1 MLRASGKL
9 KVLTRIITSR
19 TLVVAIVL
27 SASLSA
33 HAQVAGRGSAA
44 PTPPA
49 RPVAVVQSSGK
60 PAPQQ
65 VVTVIHRL
73 SGMKVL
79 SLLHRGGQSPMV
91 VGDEFVTAQEM
102 LTSVTAGF
110 ALGDGKSIVARLP
123 QAEAEVEFNF
133 TWPTPPAPP
142 APFPQRA
149 TPATP
154 VAAVAPNVFPRRPEL
169 QVIQR
174 DGKIVAARYVG
185 LDAGTGLSL
194 LQLDNLNSAPLR
206 DAVEEQLKLGQ
217 RVRLLAPQRINSATA
232 SNTPGQLYLSVGEIE
247 GKIVELKRSANGKLS
262 HLIIRAPN
270 LNSVFAGGIAF
281 NDEGEAIG
289 IVETGDGGEARV
301 MPVERVRRA
310 AERVLARQGNVPQP
324 WLGIRGQ
331 ALTSIPLA
339 KLLARGW
346 TQEEAEQL
354 RASRHGILLT
364 AVAPN
369 TPAALANLRSG
380 DVIVKLN
387 EDLVKSTED
396 FSFMLNEAGIG
407 ATVNFT
413 VLRRSL
419 PEALPNITPPT
430 PAPSAVRPLEVIKP
444 VVVSVKLSESLNL
457 GRSIREAEIKTRSA
471 AIDPLS
477 AVGIESIPLAP
488 KAAARLG
495 ANGGLLVVF
504 VEQGSTAARAG
515 LRVFDIIESVNGQP
529 LSPSNAASVFK
540 SDNAQPTNII
550 VVRDGQK
557 FSFSFSFKF
566 STEDK
571 R

>member
-1 MLRASGKL
+1 MF
-9 KVLTRIITSR
+9 TRIITSR
-19 TLVVAIVL
+19 VFVVAVVL
-27 SASLSA
+27 CASLSA
-33 HAQVAGRGSAA
+33 HAQVADRSSTA

-49 RPVAVVQSSGK
+49 RPVAVVQSVGK
-60 PAPQQ
+60 AAPPQ

-79 SLLHRGGQSPMV
+79 SLLHRGGQSPMI
-91 VGDEFVTAQEM
+91 VGDEFLTAQEM

-133 TWPTPPAPP
+133 TWPTPPTPP

-149 TPATP
+149 TAAMPT
-154 VAAVAPNVFPRRPEL
+154 AVAPTVFPRMPEL

-174 DGKIVAARYVG
+174 DGKLLAARYVG

-194 LQLDNLNSAPLR
+194 LQLDNLNSTPLR
-206 DAVEEQLKLGQ
+206 DAAEEQLKVGQ
-217 RVRLLAPQRINSATA
+217 RVRLLAPQRINSGAM

-247 GKIVELKRSANGKLS
+247 GKIVELKRSASGKLS
-262 HLIIRAPN
+262 NLIVRAPT
-270 LNSVFAGGIAF
+270 LNSAFAGGIAF
-281 NDEGEAIG
+281 NEEGEAIG
-289 IVETGDGGEARV
+289 IVEAGDDGEARV
-301 MPVERVRRA
+301 MPLAIVRRA

-331 ALTSIPLA
+331 SLTAIPLA

-354 RASRHGILLT
+354 RANHHGILLT
-364 AVAPN
+364 AVVPN

-413 VLRRSL
+413 VLRRNL
-419 PEALPNITPPT
+419 PKASPSVPPPT
-430 PAPSAVRPLEVIKP
+430 LAPPAVKPLEIIKP
-444 VVVSVKLSESLNL
+444 LVVSVKLSESLNPV
-457 GRSIREAEIKTRSA
+457 RSIREAESKRRSIA
-471 AIDPLS
+471 TDPLS
-477 AVGIESIPLAP
+477 GVGIESIPLTP

-495 ANGGLLVVF
+495 ASGGLLVVF
-504 VEQGSTAARAG
+504 VEQGSTASRAG

-529 LSPSNAASVFK
+529 LSPSNATFIFK
-540 SDNAQPTNII
+540 SDRTQPKNIK
-550 VVRDGQK
+550 VVRGSQK
-557 FSFSFSFKF
+557 FNFSFSFAF
-566 STEDK
+566 STEDTPK
-571 R
+571 Q